1 MNFKDI
7 FRKHMFSL
15 VLILILLTTLGN
27 NIIGDSNTYGVN
39 KTVGWAYDISNLRFW
54 VATIFPLS
62 KGLYLLGYFVIFI
75 LSRKTVFLYSII
87 HFILIIASVIF
98 ASLEF
103 LSTSLILC
111 FISIIL
117 FGFNIFKSYR

>member
-15 VLILILLTTLGN
+15 ILILLILTTLGN
-27 NIIGDSNTYGVN
+27 NIIGGNNTYGMN
-39 KTVGWAYDISNLRFW
+39 KTVGWAYDISNIRFW

-62 KGLYLLGYFVIFI
+62 KLLFLVGYFVIFI
-75 LSRKTVFLYSII
+75 LNRKTIFLYSFL
-87 HFILIIASVIF
+87 HFFLIVTSILFSF
-98 ASLEF
+98 LEF
-103 LSTSLILC
+103 PSTSLILF

-117 FGFNIFKSYR
+117 FGFNIFKSYK